1 MSDLV
6 YWVLLNSIPRLGPMK
21 MHRLLKHFDG
31 PRAIVEAPAEELSGC
46 GVLSEEQVGAIVEGA
61 EHLGEIDEWVEQ
73 LTDEGIQLLTW
84 DDPGYPPHLRSI
96 RSAPP
101 LLYVRGE
108 LRAEE
113 PRVAII
119 GTRRPTDERRE
130 MARELAAAF
139 VEHGA
144 EVVSG
149 LAEGIDAAAHEGA
162 LDASGRTIG
171 VLPCGILLVHPR
183 SNEDLAERIAGSGAV
198 VSDFEPRQRSSIGNL
213 MGRNRIVTGLS
224 GAVIVVETSGS
235 GGTRNAVETAQRQ
248 GRPVY
253 AVESDADT
261 EQAAA
266 TRALVGREA
275 MRVRGV
281 EDVERILENLASADT
296 PAEEEEG
303 SPRTEQLELF

>member
-6 YWVLLNSIPRLGPMK
+6 YWVLLNSVPRLGPVK

-31 PRAIVEAPAEELSGC
+31 PRDVVEAPAEELSEC
-46 GVLSEEQVGAIVEGA
+46 GVLSEEQVGAILEAA
-61 EHLGEIDEWVEQ
+61 EHLGEIDEWVER
-73 LTDEGIQLLTW
+73 LTDEGVELLTW
-84 DDPGYPPHLRSI
+84 DDPDYPPHLRSI

-108 LRAEE
+108 LLPEE

-119 GTRRPTDERRE
+119 GTRQPTDEGRE
-130 MARELAAAF
+130 MAREMAAAV

-149 LAEGIDAAAHEGA
+149 LAEGIDSAAHEGA
-162 LDASGRTIG
+162 LEAGGRTVG
-171 VLPCGILLVHPR
+171 VLPCGIFRVHPR
-183 SNEDLAERIAGSGAV
+183 SNEGLAERIASSGAV
-198 VSDFEPRQRSSIGNL
+198 VSDFEPRQRSSIGSL
-213 MGRNRIVTGLS
+213 MARNRIVTGLS

-235 GGTRNAVETAQRQ
+235 GGTRNAVETAGKQ

-253 AVESDADT
+253 AVQTDADT

-266 TRALVGREA
+266 TRALIEGGA
-275 MRVRGV
+275 TALRGM
-281 EDVERILENLASADT
+281 EDVEAVMGNLAEAEAA
-296 PAEEEEG
+296 AEEAED
-303 SPRTEQLELF
+303 PPTTEQMKLF